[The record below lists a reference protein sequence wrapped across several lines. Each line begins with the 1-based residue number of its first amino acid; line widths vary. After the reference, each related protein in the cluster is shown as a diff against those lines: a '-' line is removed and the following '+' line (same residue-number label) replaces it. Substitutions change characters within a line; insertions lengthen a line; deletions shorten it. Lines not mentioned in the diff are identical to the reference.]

1 VGDTRT
7 RQLDVRV
14 IAATNRDL
22 KREVETGWFRQDL
35 FYCLS
40 VFPVDIP
47 PLREPRALSDEVLY
61 EPRNILT
68 TLD

>member
-1 VGDTRT
+1 
-7 RQLDVRV
+7 
-14 IAATNRDL
+14 
-22 KREVETGWFRQDL
+22 
-35 FYCLS
+35 